1 MIEESR
7 IARYKEL
14 KEQEKAIAAEL
25 DEIKQEIYATGKEE
39 FEAGEYKVTVREQTR
54 MDLNKDNVAKL
65 IEEAVSAGLVKKE
78 EVAEKYIKETSYK
91 VIRVK

>member
-1 MIEESR
+1 MDESR

-14 KEQEKAIAAEL
+14 KEQEKAISAEL
-25 DEIKQEIYATGKEE
+25 EEIKQEIFATGQEE

-54 MDLNKDNVAKL
+54 MDFNKDNVAKL
-65 IEEAVSAGLVKKE
+65 IEQAVDAGLIKKDD
-78 EVAEKYIKETSYK
+78 VATDYIKSVSYK

>member
-1 MIEESR
+1 MEESR

-25 DEIKQEIYATGKEE
+25 DEIKQEIYAVGQEAFDVGE
-39 FEAGEYKVTVREQTR
+39 FHVTVREQTR
-54 MDLNKDNVAKL
+54 LDLNKDNVAKL
-65 IEEAVSAGLVKKE
+65 IEEAVKAGLIDKDSVE
-78 EVAEKYIKETSYK
+78 SDYIKSVSYK